1 MTETTGSST
10 QTLLAAERVTPATLR
25 SLKSQPFFLR
35 LAFRLLLRLR
45 YGSLDLT
52 LPDGRRYRF
61 EGSEDGPHAVM
72 ELRNTAV
79 ARRFFTGGDLGAAE
93 AFLEG
98 MWTTPDVTSFLQLFE
113 QNKHALQRQRHGLAL
128 LKLGARFRHLAR
140 RNSKSGSKRNIEYHY
155 DLGNGFYRRWLD
167 PSMTYSSAHFAHPG
181 QSLPE
186 AQENKYRSLAER
198 IDLRPEHELLEIG
211 CGWGGFAEFAAR
223 EIGCRVTGIT
233 ISKEQLAFARERI
246 EKAGLSDRVE
256 IRYQDYRDVSEKYDR
271 VASIE
276 MFEAVGEEYWP
287 SYFDALRRCL
297 KPDGVAGLQIIT
309 INDVSF
315 ATYRKRTDFIQRY
328 IFPGGMLPSPSAL
341 RDQVTKAG
349 LTWVGNFD
357 FGLDYA
363 ETLKQWRER
372 FLGAWPDIQHMGFDD
387 RFRRM
392 WEFYLSYCEAGFR
405 TGNIDVTQVTL
416 ARPSTA

>member
-1 MTETTGSST
+1 MTETTGNAG
-10 QTLLAAERVTPATLR
+10 QQLLAATRVTPANLR
-25 SLKSQPFFLR
+25 TIKHLPFFLR
-35 LAFRLLLRLR
+35 LAFRLLTRLQ
-45 YGSLDLT
+45 YGNLDLT

-61 EGSEDGPHAVM
+61 EGQEDGPHAVM
-72 ELRNTAV
+72 ELRDEKV

-98 MWTTPDVTSFLQLFE
+98 MWTTPDITAFLQLVE
-113 QNKHALQRQRHGLAL
+113 RNKHALQRHRHGFAL
-128 LKLGARFRHLAR
+128 LKFAARLRHLAR
-140 RNSKSGSKRNIEYHY
+140 RNSKAGSRRNIEYHY
-155 DLGNGFYRRWLD
+155 DLGNQFYRRWLD
-167 PSMTYSSAHFAHPG
+167 PSMTYSSAHFSHPG
-181 QSLPE
+181 QSLRE
-186 AQENKYRSLAER
+186 AQENKYRVLAER
-198 IDLRPEHELLEIG
+198 IDLKPEHELLEIG

-223 EIGCRVTGIT
+223 EIGCHVTGIT

-256 IRYQDYRDVSEKYDR
+256 IRYQDYRDVTEKYDR
-271 VASIE
+271 IASIE

-287 SYFDALRRCL
+287 SYFGTLHRCL
-297 KPDGVAGLQIIT
+297 KPGGVVGLQIIT

-315 ATYRKRTDFIQRY
+315 TTYRKRADFIQRY

-357 FGLDYA
+357 FGLHYA

-372 FLGAWPDIQHMGFDD
+372 FVNAWPDIQPLGFDD

-392 WEFYLSYCEAGFR
+392 WEFYLCYCEAGFR

-416 ARPSTA
+416 ERPASA

>member
-1 MTETTGSST
+1 MTKTTGSPR
-10 QTLLAAERVTPATLR
+10 QNLLAATLVTPARLR
-25 SLKSQPFFLR
+25 TIESLPFFLR
-35 LAFRLLLRLR
+35 LAFRLLMRLR
-45 YGSLDLT
+45 YGALDLT
-52 LPDGRRYRF
+52 LPDGRRFRF
-61 EGSEDGPHAVM
+61 EGVEDGPHAVM
-72 ELRNTAV
+72 ELRDTAV

-98 MWTTPDVTSFLQLFE
+98 MWTTPDVTAFLQLVE
-113 QNKHALQRQRHGLAL
+113 KNKHALQRHRHGFGL
-128 LKLGARFRHLAR
+128 LKLMARLRHLAR
-140 RNSKSGSKRNIEYHY
+140 RNSRSGSKRNIEYHY
-155 DLGNGFYRRWLD
+155 DLGNHFYRRWLD
-167 PSMTYSSAHFAHPG
+167 PSMTYSSAHFAHPD
-181 QSLPE
+181 QPLPE
-186 AQENKYRSLAER
+186 AQENKYRMLAER
-198 IDLRPEHELLEIG
+198 IDLKPEHELLEIG

-233 ISKEQLAFARERI
+233 ISKEQLAFARERM

-256 IRYQDYRDVSEKYDR
+256 IRYQDYRDVEEKYDR

-276 MFEAVGEEYWP
+276 MFEAVGEQYWP
-287 SYFDALRRCL
+287 SYFDTLHRCL
-297 KPDGVAGLQIIT
+297 KPGGVAGLQIIT

-315 ATYRKRTDFIQRY
+315 TTYRRRADFIQRY

-341 RDQVTKAG
+341 RDQVTRAG
-349 LTWVGNFD
+349 LTWVGNFN

-372 FLGAWPDIQHMGFDD
+372 FLGAWPEIQPMGFDD

-416 ARPSTA
+416 ARPAKA